1 MIKEGFMSELPNDEI
16 DLVELFQIIW
26 DGKWLIVGLSALVV
40 APAFAFLAFIYEPNK
55 KASINLLPLSD
66 VQMNFYSGLNST
78 LSAPMTA
85 AGFQDTFF
93 REFYRR
99 QTSREVIS
107 DNDPRILEFDGTES
121 EQATEIATIISED
134 LIIEVPDS
142 EVLTP
147 TVISFVSID
156 ELSARNILSEIVQ
169 SLDKQT
175 IFSEKRK
182 IDNLRLTK
190 QRNLDYEILKT
201 ELAIENILDDYETRT
216 TARKVYLA
224 EQLAIAK
231 TLGIQDNGFAD
242 LLSKGSITGIS
253 GQNSLPFY
261 MRGSKAIGKELS
273 LLEARSS
280 SKEETLKHIGKY
292 PELRAK
298 LLSLRTDPSLAN
310 LDKELA
316 NSPFVNNGQPVMNYD
331 VNSITV
337 ESTQSK
343 LLILIL
349 VSILAGIFAAIFVV
363 IKHFMLG
370 RNTQAA

>member
-1 MIKEGFMSELPNDEI
+1 
-16 DLVELFQIIW
+16 
-26 DGKWLIVGLSALVV
+26 
-40 APAFAFLAFIYEPNK
+40 
-55 KASINLLPLSD
+55 
-66 VQMNFYSGLNST
+66 
-78 LSAPMTA
+78 
-85 AGFQDTFF
+85 
-93 REFYRR
+93 
-99 QTSREVIS
+99 
-107 DNDPRILEFDGTES
+107 
-121 EQATEIATIISED
+121 
-134 LIIEVPDS
+134 VPES

-147 TVISFVSID
+147 TVISFVSSD
-156 ELSARNILSEIVQ
+156 ELSARNILNEIVQ
-169 SLDKQT
+169 GLDKQT

-182 IDNLRLTK
+182 IDNVRSTK
-190 QRNLDYEILKT
+190 QRDLDYEILKT

-231 TLGIQDNGFAD
+231 TLGIAENGFSD

-261 MRGSKAIGKELS
+261 MRGSKAIAKELS

-280 SKEETLKHIGKY
+280 SKEEALKHIGKY

-316 NSPFVNNGQPVMNYD
+316 NSPFANNEQSIMNYD

-337 ESTQSK
+337 KSTQSK

-349 VSILAGIFAAIFVV
+349 VSILAGIFAAIFVM
-363 IKHFMLG
+363 IRHFMLD
-370 RNTQAA
+370 RNSETAQ

>member
-1 MIKEGFMSELPNDEI
+1 MSEIPSDEI

-26 DGKWLIVGLSALVV
+26 DGKWFIAGLSSLII
-40 APAFAFLAFIYEPNK
+40 APAFAFLALIYEPGK
-55 KASINLLPLSD
+55 KASINLLPLSG

-85 AGFQDTFF
+85 EGFQDTFF

-99 QTSREVIS
+99 QTAREIVS
-107 DNDPRILEFDGTES
+107 DNDPRIQKFDGTQSERADAIANIVSDDLSIEAPES
-121 EQATEIATIISED
+121 EF
-134 LIIEVPDS
+134 
-142 EVLTP
+142 LTP
-147 TVISFVSID
+147 TVINFVSSD
-156 ELSARNILSEIVQ
+156 EVSARNILSEIV
-169 SLDKQT
+169 LGLNRQT
-175 IFSEKRK
+175 IFSEKSK
-182 IDNLRLTK
+182 IDNVRSTK
-190 QRNLDYEILKT
+190 KRSLDFEILKT
-201 ELAIENILDDYETRT
+201 ELAIENIFEDYKTRIE
-216 TARKVYLA
+216 ARKVYLA

-231 TLGIQDNGFAD
+231 TIGIQDNGFSD

-261 MRGSKAIGKELS
+261 MRGSKAIAKELS

-280 SKEETLKHIGKY
+280 SKEEALKHVEKY

-298 LLSLRTDPSLAN
+298 LLALQTDPSIAN

-316 NSPFVNNGQPVMNYD
+316 TSPFANDDQRTMNYD
-331 VNSITV
+331 INSITV

-349 VSILAGIFAAIFVV
+349 VSILAGIFATVFVM
-363 IKHFMLG
+363 IRHFMTD
-370 RNTQAA
+370 RKTQSAQ

>member
-1 MIKEGFMSELPNDEI
+1 MSELPNDEI
-16 DLVELFQIIW
+16 DLVELFQVVW
-26 DGKWLIVGLSALVV
+26 DGKWLIAGLSALVI
-40 APAFAFLAFIYEPNK
+40 APAFAFLAFIYEPGK
-55 KASINLLPLSD
+55 KASINLLPLSS

-78 LSAPMTA
+78 LSAPVTA
-85 AGFQDTFF
+85 GGFQDTFF

-99 QTSREVIS
+99 QTAREIIS
-107 DNDPRILEFDGTES
+107 DNDPRILEFDGTQS
-121 EQATEIATIISED
+121 ERADTIANIVSDD
-134 LIIEVPDS
+134 LSIEVPES

-147 TVISFVSID
+147 TVVSFVSSD
-156 ELSARNILSEIVQ
+156 ELSARNILNEIVQ
-169 SLDKQT
+169 GLDKQT

-182 IDNLRLTK
+182 IDNVRSTK
-190 QRNLDYEILKT
+190 QRNIDYEILKT

-261 MRGSKAIGKELS
+261 MRGSKAIAKELS

-280 SKEETLKHIGKY
+280 SKEEAFKHIGKY

-316 NSPFVNNGQPVMNYD
+316 NSPFANNEQSIMIYD

-349 VSILAGIFAAIFVV
+349 VSILAGIFATIFVM
-363 IKHFMLG
+363 IRHFMLD
-370 RNTQAA
+370 RNSQTAL